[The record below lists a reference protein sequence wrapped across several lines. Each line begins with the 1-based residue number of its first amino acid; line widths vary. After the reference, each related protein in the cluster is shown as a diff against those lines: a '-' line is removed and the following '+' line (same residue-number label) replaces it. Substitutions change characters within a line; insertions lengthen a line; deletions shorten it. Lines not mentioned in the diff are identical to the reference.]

1 MKNKK
6 DKLLLYI
13 HYVGGLKPNLFL
25 FGFYFLTEKMQTS
38 VGKKKKLSL
47 VGFVEIWHICG
58 SGSLAVTF
66 CHSKVERLN

>member
-13 HYVGGLKPNLFL
+13 QYVGGLKPNLFL

-38 VGKKKKLSL
+38 VGKKKS
-47 VGFVEIWHICG
+47 
-58 SGSLAVTF
+58 
-66 CHSKVERLN
+66 